1 MQYTMYVKWSRDIQN
16 CDLGDDINFRTGR
29 MTRTLIAF
37 SQGIFI
43 TLDYTCSTTQC
54 IYRNVFCFVIFQIKR
69 DVSLALCAQGGG
81 LINNIQKE
89 SFLQQRVTGRPAGRG
104 SREVAKS
111 SHRLKEREIDMLVYE
126 ICKKIYYTTRIAH
139 LSTCRQIKTQE
150 ARRCSV
156 LN

>member
-69 DVSLALCAQGGG
+69 DVSRPMRIGWR
-81 LINNIQKE
+81 IN
-89 SFLQQRVTGRPAGRG
+89 QQHSKRVFFVAASHRSPGWDRG

-111 SHRLKEREIDMLVYE
+111 SHRFERE
-126 ICKKIYYTTRIAH
+126 
-139 LSTCRQIKTQE
+139 RQICLCMKF
-150 ARRCSV
+150 ARKYIIRLELLTYQRAGKLKHRKRVVAVC
-156 LN
+156 